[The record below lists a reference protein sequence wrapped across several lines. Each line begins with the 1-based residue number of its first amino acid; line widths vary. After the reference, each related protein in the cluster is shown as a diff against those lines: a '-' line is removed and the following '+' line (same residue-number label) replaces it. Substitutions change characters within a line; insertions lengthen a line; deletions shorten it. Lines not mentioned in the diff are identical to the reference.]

1 MNKNKTV
8 TIEESQRLE
17 QIIQDKVNNQKAK
30 WFYLVLYNQDYYQ
43 FEDRNQQELLDEA
56 KFVLNKLESNIAYDL
71 SMGDGND
78 WTITFEL
85 PVSFKERYVTI
96 NGYYSSNGDSD
107 FSDVYYSS
115 PYVHREVRY
124 ERKKVTV
131 DATPETV

>member
-1 MNKNKTV
+1 MNKNKIV
-8 TIEESQRLE
+8 TAEESQRLE
-17 QIIQDKVNNQKAK
+17 QIIQDKVNNRKAN

-43 FEDRNQQELLDEA
+43 FEDRDEQDLLDEA

-85 PVSFKERYVTI
+85 PASFKERYVTI

-107 FSDVYYSS
+107 FSHVYYSS
-115 PYVHREVRY
+115 PYVYREVRY

-131 DATPETV
+131 DITPETV